1 MKRMRTTTDS
11 DSATSESDVE
21 NLYNTNNEAETDSAS
36 ESDSDNVNDTSSKVG
51 DEYESDPWAPL
62 KAEAA
67 QQSLSEFEELTQN
80 FTAEERQPYLI
91 RAKPTA
97 LDLENVLAELY
108 RLIGNSKK
116 QSKWNKSGIKNI
128 PIRQPKSSR
137 RRTKSNTKL
146 AKNMDNT
153 EMDDDTKKRLK
164 LETKTE

>member
-1 MKRMRTTTDS
+1 MKRMRTTADS

-21 NLYNTNNEAETDSAS
+21 NLYNTDSEVETDSAS
-36 ESDSDNVNDTSSKVG
+36 ESDSDTSS
-51 DEYESDPWAPL
+51 
-62 KAEAA
+62 
-67 QQSLSEFEELTQN
+67 
-80 FTAEERQPYLI
+80 
-91 RAKPTA
+91 KPTA

-153 EMDDDTKKRLK
+153 EMDDDSKKRLK